1 MYLPSRIAFQVARKI
16 ALCDRDL
23 IICCT
28 NTVEWYKLHRPLYKR
43 PGFVSLC
50 TVDTVPGPFFLP
62 PKVPGN
68 EVGNFV
74 NNISFS
80 LF

>member
-28 NTVEWYKLHRPLYKR
+28 NTVEWYKLR
-43 PGFVSLC
+43 FVSLC
-50 TVDTVPGPFFLP
+50 TVGTVPGPFFLP